1 MGKKLLIGTAGWSV
15 DRQEP
20 RFPQSG
26 SALER
31 YASVFSAVEINSSF
45 YRRHRPSTWQKWK
58 DAVPDDFLFS
68 VKLPKIITHELRLI
82 DAELQL
88 DTFLDDVAVL
98 GNKLGGVLI
107 QLPPK
112 LDFEAD
118 IALRFMQA
126 LRDRTKVSTY
136 IEPRHVS
143 WASSVAEGLLAEFDV
158 KRVYADPQ
166 LGGLQSAAGQ
176 KPEYLRLHGSPKVY
190 YSEYTDEQLHA
201 YAMTLSGSTGV
212 TWCIF
217 DNTTSGAA
225 SRDALRLA
233 DLVAN

>member
-1 MGKKLLIGTAGWSV
+1 MKKLLIGTAGWSV
-15 DRQEP
+15 ERQEP
-20 RFPQSG
+20 RFAQNG

-58 DAVPDDFLFS
+58 DAVPDGFLFS

-82 DAELQL
+82 DTELQL
-88 DTFLDDVAVL
+88 DIFLGDVAPL
-98 GNKLGGVLI
+98 GTKLGGVLI

-112 LDFEAD
+112 LNFEPAS
-118 IALRFMQA
+118 ASRFMQA
-126 LRDRTKVSTY
+126 LRDRTNVSTY
-136 IEPRHVS
+136 IEPRHAS
-143 WASSVAEGLLAEFDV
+143 WASSAAEGLLAELDV

-166 LGGLQSAAGQ
+166 LAELQSAAVQ

-190 YSEYTDEQLHA
+190 YSEYPDEQLRT
-201 YAMTLSGSTGV
+201 YASMLSGSTGV

-217 DNTTSGAA
+217 DNTASGAA
-225 SRDALRLA
+225 SRDALKLA
-233 DLVAN
+233 DLVAD